1 VVPSLSRSQS
11 CPAVLTQSRL
21 IPTTAIPI
29 REHSHLQGGQQRVMP
44 SAYASRILA
53 VVAAVRLPAYFVSQ
67 EPEEIGSNE
76 VRYTGRKECHP

>member
-1 VVPSLSRSQS
+1 M
-11 CPAVLTQSRL
+11 
-21 IPTTAIPI
+21 
-29 REHSHLQGGQQRVMP
+29 MP

-53 VVAAVRLPAYFVSQ
+53 VVTAVHLPAYFVSQ